1 MPSPS
6 YLLTRFLQILPTL
19 LFVFVFT
26 FVIVRLLPG
35 DPALALAGDQATP
48 EQIGHIRHELGLD
61 RPIVEQFASFVW
73 RALGGDFGSSFMMRT
88 SVSSLLAE
96 RLPVT
101 GLLTLMAAA
110 MALFLAIPAAIISAI
125 RRNRLSDQI
134 IRAVFQIGLSM
145 PAFYLGLLLLTFLG
159 ARSKLFPVG
168 GYGETMTEH
177 LYHLFLPALTLALS
191 LAAVLMRSLRASMIE
206 VMEAEYVVFARSKGL
221 RAHSVIFNHIL
232 RNAVISTVV
241 IFGPTIGILLGG
253 AVVVEVVFAVPGM
266 GRLMIDAIYSRDY
279 PVIQGVALF
288 ISLFV
293 MLVFLATDIAVA
305 VLDPRASK

>member
-48 EQIGHIRHELGLD
+48 EQIEHIRHELGLD
-61 RPIVEQFASFVW
+61 RPMVEQFASFVW

-221 RAHSVIFNHIL
+221 RTHAVILNHIL

-266 GRLMIDAIYSRDY
+266 GRLMIDAIYARDY